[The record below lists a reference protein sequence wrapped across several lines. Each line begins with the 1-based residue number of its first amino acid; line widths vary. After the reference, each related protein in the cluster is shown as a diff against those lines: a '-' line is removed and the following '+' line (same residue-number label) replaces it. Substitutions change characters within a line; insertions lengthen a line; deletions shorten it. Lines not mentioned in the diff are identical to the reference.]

1 MLVWQGNT
9 PESLGYIHLD
19 VKPVKTDVITL
30 KLKGSVVD
38 EEAFSEIVE
47 LSEEKVKVSQKRNV
61 RQEEN
66 NLKPT
71 KGKNVFR
78 ILEIEFLEAVK

>member
-1 MLVWQGNT
+1 MT
-9 PESLGYIHLD
+9 TSLQNVI
-19 VKPVKTDVITL
+19 KTNKITL

-47 LSEEKVKVSQKRNV
+47 LSEEKAAKKRDTRKDKV
-61 RQEEN
+61 N
-66 NLKPT
+66 NAKPK

-78 ILEIEFLEAVK
+78 IIEIEFLETIK

>member
-1 MLVWQGNT
+1 M
-9 PESLGYIHLD
+9 
-19 VKPVKTDVITL
+19 KTNKITL

-47 LSEEKVKVSQKRNV
+47 LSEENVKASSKQSSQKEV
-61 RQEEN
+61 KA
-66 NLKPT
+66 KPQ

-78 ILEIEFLEAVK
+78 IIEVEFLETIK

>member
-1 MLVWQGNT
+1 M
-9 PESLGYIHLD
+9 
-19 VKPVKTDVITL
+19 ITL

-47 LSEEKVKVSQKRNV
+47 LSEEKVKVSQQRNA

-78 ILEIEFLEAVK
+78 IIEIEFLEVVK